1 MVMKPFEYTSPTG
14 LDEALGLLSDANEG
28 WHVLSG
34 GTNLVVELRDRKKS
48 PSVVVDI
55 SFLEDLRYIR
65 EDGEKI
71 RIGARA
77 SVEDLIRSDLIR
89 ERAELLRDCA
99 LNFAGPPIRN
109 RATVV
114 GNIVDAS
121 PAADCV
127 PPLQALDA
135 VAVLRSVEGERR
147 VPVKDF
153 ALGVRETV
161 CRPDEL
167 LVELEFSGLDS
178 ESGYGYYK
186 LGRRKAMAI
195 SVVSAAVVLR
205 MSGGVCHSAG
215 ISLGAVSPIPIR
227 IEAAEALLT
236 NGESISDEVIEE
248 CGRLAAEA
256 SSPIDDIRASAEYRQ
271 LMCDVLTKRLI
282 RQALSRG
289 E

>member
-1 MVMKPFEYTSPTG
+1 MVMKPFEYASPTS
-14 LDEALGLLSDANEG
+14 LDEALGLLSDANDG

-77 SVEDLIRSDLIR
+77 RVEDLIRSNLIR
-89 ERAELLRDCA
+89 ERAELLRECA

-135 VAVLRSVEGERR
+135 VAVLRSAEGERR

-153 ALGVRETV
+153 VMGIRETV

-167 LVELEFSGLDS
+167 LVELEFAGLDT
-178 ESGYGYYK
+178 ESSYGYYK

-205 MSGGVCHSAG
+205 MSDGVCHSAG
-215 ISLGAVSPIPIR
+215 ISLGAVSPVPIR

-236 NGESISDEVIEE
+236 NGESISDEMIEE

-282 RQALSRG
+282 RRALSR
-289 E
+289 EE

>member
-1 MVMKPFEYTSPTG
+1 M
-14 LDEALGLLSDANEG
+14 
-28 WHVLSG
+28 
-34 GTNLVVELRDRKKS
+34 
-48 PSVVVDI
+48 
-55 SFLEDLRYIR
+55 
-65 EDGEKI
+65 
-71 RIGARA
+71 
-77 SVEDLIRSDLIR
+77 
-89 ERAELLRDCA
+89 
-99 LNFAGPPIRN
+99 
-109 RATVV
+109 
-114 GNIVDAS
+114 
-121 PAADCV
+121 
-127 PPLQALDA
+127 
-135 VAVLRSVEGERR
+135 
-147 VPVKDF
+147 KDF

-282 RQALSRG
+282 RRALSR
-289 E
+289 EE